1 MNKIIKIALVLSI
14 STALYAEPETSV
26 VEASL
31 TNYTP
36 ESEIQLA
43 NKLTALGSLKQK
55 TRDYESAI
63 SFYNQSLA
71 VRTKLGDTESQGFA
85 LVLYLKSISEF
96 RLGRSC
102 QALENI
108 KEVIQIYQKMGDL
121 DSALQAEEEGL
132 KKYQEA
138 CSLAYQKQP
147 SLTLNK
153 ELATSKD

>member
-1 MNKIIKIALVLSI
+1 MNKLIKIALVLSI
-14 STALYAEPETSV
+14 STAIYAESDTASIES
-26 VEASL
+26 SL

-55 TRDYESAI
+55 TRDYEGAI
-63 SFYNQSLA
+63 GFYDQSLA
-71 VRTKLGDTESQGFA
+71 VRSKMGDKESKGYA

-96 RLGRSC
+96 RLGKSC
-102 QALENI
+102 QAVENI
-108 KEVIQIYQKMGDL
+108 KEVIQVYQKIGDL
-121 DSALQAEEEGL
+121 DSAMHAEEEGL

-138 CSLAYQKQP
+138 CSLAFAKQP

-153 ELATSKD
+153 D